1 MLTIKFVYTDG
12 QDVDVN
18 IEKEKV
24 EELFKQLKEKE
35 IYWTKD
41 DKENGF
47 WLNMEN
53 IRYIQFVGHDS
64 KVSPMVEA
72 QVQTDENNEEANSD
86 GVEVR
91 EA

>member
-1 MLTIKFVYTDG
+1 MHTIKFVYTDG